1 MFEEPIVLTVDYDDA
16 DDLADELSEHLTTMS
31 MCVANRRALPVGADV
46 LLVLSFPGLVEPL
59 RIAGVVRQV
68 QSGADALLAIELV
81 WPARQELAAL
91 VARIRRRDPKL
102 IKRVLRALV
111 VDDNPH
117 VADLI
122 QHGLGHA
129 RELPRHV
136 AFDCHI
142 ANDGRTALAQV
153 KGGAFDVLIVDVYL
167 PIVSGA
173 QLIALVRNELALRD
187 LPIIAVSAGG
197 AAAQHDALAAGANI
211 FIDKPMRLRSLVAT
225 MRALFDLD
233 RVDGAA

>member
-1 MFEEPIVLTVDYDDA
+1 MYEEPIVLTVDYDDA
-16 DDLADELSEHLTTMS
+16 DDLADELSEHLTTMG
-31 MCVANRRALPVGADV
+31 MCVANRRALPVGTDV
-46 LLVLSFPGLVEPL
+46 LLVLNFPGLVEPI

-68 QSGADALLAIELV
+68 QSGADPLLAIELV
-81 WPARQELAAL
+81 WPNRRDLTAL

-122 QHGLGHA
+122 QHGLGNA
-129 RELPRHV
+129 RGLPRNV
-136 AFDCHI
+136 AFDCHV
-142 ANDGRTALAQV
+142 ASDGRAALAQV
-153 KGGAFDVLIVDVYL
+153 KDGAYDVLIVDVYL

-173 QLIALVRNELALRD
+173 QLISHVRNELKLAA

-211 FIDKPMRLRSLVAT
+211 FIDKPMRLRQVIDTIQRLLQA
-225 MRALFDLD
+225 
-233 RVDGAA
+233 